1 MGKKLYR
8 YRSFNTDIESGYS
21 YIHNSMINIE
31 KWKFE
36 AFEGLV
42 YPSSPLYFNDPY
54 DCEFCFRPDILENIV
69 DSTRTGCFIQ
79 RMLKEQYKWFC
90 RHMVPNFLIHG

>member
-1 MGKKLYR
+1 MEKKLYR
-8 YRSFNTDIESGYS
+8 YRPFNTAIESGCS
-21 YIHNSMINIE
+21 YNSEINIE

-36 AFEGLV
+36 AFEGLA

-69 DSTRTGCFIQ
+69 DRET
-79 RMLKEQYKWFC
+79 Y
-90 RHMVPNFLIHG
+90 IHLLE

>member
-42 YPSSPLYFNDPY
+42 YPSTLF
-54 DCEFCFRPDILENIV
+54 
-69 DSTRTGCFIQ
+69 Q
-79 RMLKEQYKWFC
+79 
-90 RHMVPNFLIHG
+90 

>member
-1 MGKKLYR
+1 MIKKLYR
-8 YRSFNTDIESGYS
+8 YRSFDKKMINDYS
-21 YIHNSMINIE
+21 YIHQGVINIE

-54 DCEFCFRPDILENIV
+54 DCEFCFQADALEGILDRETYLHLLERRF
-69 DSTRTGCFIQ
+69 S
-79 RMLKEQYKWFC
+79 LKQE
-90 RHMVPNFLIHG
+90 